1 VYYQMVKPGHR
12 YLAPRGLAGLG
23 WGAPAA
29 IGSALAIDGKHRIL
43 LFAGDGGFAYAVQ
56 ELGVLARLEL
66 PVVAIVFNNDT
77 LRWIKHV
84 QRNRFKE
91 GFISTDFRHVDFAT
105 VARGF
110 GTRGY
115 TVRTVDELTTA
126 LDKEQFPQGPAVI
139 DVVTDQ
145 WETPVLRFAS
155 TGGKV

>member
-1 VYYQMVKPGHR
+1 
-12 YLAPRGLAGLG
+12 
-23 WGAPAA
+23 
-29 IGSALAIDGKHRIL
+29 
-43 LFAGDGGFAYAVQ
+43 
-56 ELGVLARLEL
+56 
-66 PVVAIVFNNDT
+66 
-77 LRWIKHV
+77 V

-115 TVRTVDELTTA
+115 TVRMVDELTTA

-139 DVVTDQ
+139 DVVTNQ

-155 TGGKV
+155 RGVRYSYSPNKHSL